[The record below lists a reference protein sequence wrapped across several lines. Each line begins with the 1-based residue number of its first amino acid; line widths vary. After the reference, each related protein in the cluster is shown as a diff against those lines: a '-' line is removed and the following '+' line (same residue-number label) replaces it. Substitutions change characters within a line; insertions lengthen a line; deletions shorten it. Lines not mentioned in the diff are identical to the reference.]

1 MSADVAL
8 AAIVP
13 ILADWKQLRKTCRG
27 DWVEWMDGRMAERQA
42 KEVIPLCRRSSQ
54 PNSLLVLADV
64 FAVRS
69 VDLVRAGAFRQLLFC
84 GQCGVVWSPRLH
96 GELAR
101 LSTMLGLHCGLFVA
115 TAAAFAVLVTSVSAW
130 VPSTSSSIAPNP
142 LVVLRASTGQNFE
155 GRNEDTIA
163 TGRRDVL
170 RELTSAALAAVA
182 IVPTTASAKCT
193 DDIETCREI
202 GDRKVDEDMKANPT
216 TALPSGVPRYGTRC

>member
-69 VDLVRAGAFRQLLFC
+69 VDLVRAGHLAGWNDGAFRQ
-84 GQCGVVWSPRLH
+84 P
-96 GELAR
+96 
-101 LSTMLGLHCGLFVA
+101 VA
-115 TAAAFAVLVTSVSAW
+115 FSAV
-130 VPSTSSSIAPNP
+130 
-142 LVVLRASTGQNFE
+142 
-155 GRNEDTIA
+155 
-163 TGRRDVL
+163 
-170 RELTSAALAAVA
+170 
-182 IVPTTASAKCT
+182 
-193 DDIETCREI
+193 
-202 GDRKVDEDMKANPT
+202 
-216 TALPSGVPRYGTRC
+216 